1 MAYTTIDDPSAHF
14 QVLTYRGNSSSTTSA
29 DRTLTNEGNSNL
41 QPDLLGLW
49 NRDTGTNSGARWYD
63 SSRGVGQNK
72 GIQSSSNGLP
82 GGGNDPEFGYVNTF
96 HSDGFGVRAGA
107 NDANGRWTTDRGE
120 GGGDKY
126 VAYQWKANGGSTT
139 SVSESGSGNGG
150 INACTYQANTTA
162 GFSII
167 KYTGHRG
174 SGIGDNNHTNVT
186 HGLSSAPNFIIIKNL
201 SINSNWL
208 VGGHHIGEYSGP
220 FANRHMK
227 LNSTEARDGGDYVFN
242 VAADSTYVY
251 VGNNNEANGDGN
263 SIIMYAFHDVQGYSK
278 FGSYTGNAVNSNG
291 PFVYTGFKPA
301 FVLLKNMDATE
312 PWIMIDTKR
321 NPGNP
326 ADKKLGVHSYS
337 AENGVSGQGDAN
349 YNKIDILSNGFNM
362 RQNNGASNGSGNTF
376 MYMTFAE
383 EPLVSS
389 GGVPAT
395 AR

>member
-1 MAYTTIDDPSAHF
+1 MAYTTIDDPTAHF
-14 QVLTYRGNSSSTTSA
+14 QTQLHTGTSGGGDEIVFDGNSA
-29 DRTLTNEGNSNL
+29 M
-41 QPDLLGLW
+41 QPDMIW
-49 NRDTGTNSGARWYD
+49 VKARTTAYWHQIHD
-63 SSRGVGQNK
+63 SSRGAGD
-72 GIQSSSNGLP
+72 GAIYP
-82 GGGNDPEFGYVNTF
+82 NTTAAGSTSYIDSF
-96 HSDGFGVRAGA
+96 DSDGWQEHNA
-107 NDANGRWTTDRGE
+107 NDAISANGDNVVTW
-120 GGGDKY
+120 
-126 VAYQWKANGGSTT
+126 AWKANGGTTT

-186 HGLSSAPNFIIIKNL
+186 HGLSSAPNYIIIKNL
-201 SINSNWL
+201 SNNSNWL

-227 LNSTEARDGGDYVFN
+227 LNSTASRDGGDYVFN
-242 VAADSTYVY
+242 VAADSNYVY
-251 VGNNNEANGDGN
+251 VGNNNEVNGDGN

-301 FVLLKNMDATE
+301 FVLIKNMDATE